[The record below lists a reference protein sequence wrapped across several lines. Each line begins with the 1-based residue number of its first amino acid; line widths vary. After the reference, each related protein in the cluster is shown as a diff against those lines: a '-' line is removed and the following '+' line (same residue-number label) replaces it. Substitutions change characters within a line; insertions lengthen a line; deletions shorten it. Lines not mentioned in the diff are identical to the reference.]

1 MAQAVLTVTSV
12 HGSIDQK
19 FEKYIG
25 TLTVGAGTYSPGG
38 LALDSVLL
46 AALLPKTNSAPIA
59 CLLWS
64 TKGSGYIY
72 QRIRSTG
79 NMMILQ
85 VPLTGSLTTAAP
97 LVEVLAGSTLS
108 QVQNDEIQ
116 FEATYERNKGSYPF

>member
-1 MAQAVLTVTSV
+1 MAVAVLTLTSK
-12 HGSIDQK
+12 HGSNDQAWD
-19 FEKYIG
+19 KYIG
-25 TLTVGAGTYSPGG
+25 TLTVGAGTYVPGG

-46 AALLPKTNSAPIA
+46 ANLLPKTNSAPIA

-72 QRIRSTG
+72 QRIRATG

-97 LVEVLAGSTLS
+97 LVEILAGSTLS

-116 FEATYERNKGSYPF
+116 FEAIYERNKGTYPF

>member
-1 MAQAVLTVTSV
+1 MSVATLTLTSY
-12 HGSIDQK
+12 HGTNDQK
-19 FEKYIG
+19 FERFIG
-25 TLTVGAGTYSPGG
+25 TLTVGAGTYVPGG

-46 AALLPKTNSAPIA
+46 STLLPKSNSAPIA

-79 NMMILQ
+79 NMMVLQ

-97 LVEVLAGSTLS
+97 LVELLAGSTLS
-108 QVQNDEIQ
+108 AVQADEIQ
-116 FEATYERNKGSYPF
+116 FDVTYERNRTAAPF

>member
-1 MAQAVLTVTSV
+1 MPVAVLTITSK
-12 HGSIDQK
+12 HGSNNQK
-19 FEKYIG
+19 WEEYLG
-25 TLTVGAGTYSPGG
+25 TLTVGAGTYVPGG

-46 AALLPKTNSAPIA
+46 AGLSPKTNSAPLA

-72 QRIRSTG
+72 QRIRATG

-116 FEATYERNKGSYPF
+116 FQAMYDRNNFAAPF